1 LALANTSWS
10 KSDAIEFIAE
20 LFGFTVIEINYRWL
34 QPTVKDSPQKT
45 GL

>member
-1 LALANTSWS
+1 LALANTFSL
-10 KSDAIEFIAE
+10 KTTLTEFKVE
-20 LFGFTVIEINYRWL
+20 LFGFTVIKINYRWL